1 MRISRSIWTAGLAL
15 IISAGVARAE
25 EPTTPVQMDN
35 PQYQAWA
42 SYGVGSSETLEGQV
56 DGGNGQKITM
66 ESTQAL
72 KQKSDDQVTLE
83 ITVTMEMMGQKHTMP
98 PKEQVIKAQIEKEE
112 IEQVGEEEV
121 AAAGKTFACKIY
133 EGHST
138 NGKSSDSKVKIWFSE
153 EVPGGIVKMEAVT
166 PHGTITSILKSFE
179 IK

>member
-15 IISAGVARAE
+15 IISAGLARAE
-25 EPTTPVQMDN
+25 ETAAPVMIDN

-42 SYGVGSSETLEGQV
+42 SYGVGSSETLEGQM
-56 DGGNGQKITM
+56 DGGNGQKIKM
-66 ESTQAL
+66 ESTQTL
-72 KQKSDDQVTLE
+72 TQKTDDQVKLE

-98 PKEQVIKAQIEKEE
+98 PKEQVVEARIEKQE

-121 AAAGKTFACKIY
+121 TAAGQTFTCKVY

-138 NGKSSDSKVKIWFSE
+138 NGKSADSSVKIWFSE
-153 EVPGGIVKMEAVT
+153 EVPGGVVKMEAVT
-166 PHGTITSILKSFE
+166 THGTITSVLKSFE